1 MGIHKLTGSIQNYA
15 WGSLSMLG
23 QFQHRPT
30 PTAAPEAELWFGDH
44 PLAPSVIEIDGQKR
58 RFDTFLKEHALEELG
73 ANVVHSFGRLP
84 FLLKL
89 LAVEQPLSIQVHPSA
104 AQAKAGFERERA
116 LGIAVDDK
124 RANYRDD
131 WPKPELLCPLTPF
144 DALCGFKPIEELVAL
159 LQTLGGECFG
169 DSAKTL
175 ANEPNAD
182 GLRQLT
188 TGWLN
193 ATGDER
199 TRLLASGLEA
209 CSKSL
214 SHRNGAADS
223 ARFALELAE
232 RYPGDMGVFV
242 ALLLKR
248 WLLQPGEGLFVP
260 AGVMHAYLKGF
271 AVEVMASSDNVLRG
285 GLTPKHVDVPE
296 LLNLVNFAAAP
307 LQLATIEKRGPLET
321 VYISEARQF
330 SFSTLEVGAHRTY
343 CARPRIGPE
352 MALCLDG
359 VIELVGA
366 DEQRL
371 QLSKGECGW
380 ISAREDVYCISGTGH
395 AARVQMGA

>member
-44 PLAPSVIEIDGQKR
+44 PLAPSVVEIDGQKR

-84 FLLKL
+84 FLLKV

-104 AQAKAGFERERA
+104 AQAKEGFERERA

-144 DALCGFKPIEELVAL
+144 DALCGFKPIEEVVAL
-159 LQTLGGECFG
+159 LQALGGECFG
-169 DSAKTL
+169 NSAKAL

-193 ATGDER
+193 ATGTER

-214 SHRNGAADS
+214 SHRNGVADS

-232 RYPGDMGVFV
+232 RYPGDMGAFV

-285 GLTPKHVDVPE
+285 GLTPKHVDVLE
-296 LLNLVNFAAAP
+296 LLNLVNFSAVP
-307 LQLATIEKRGPLET
+307 LSLTTLEKRGPLET
-321 VYISEARQF
+321 VYTSESRQF
-330 SFSTLEVGAHRTY
+330 CFSTLEVSAHRTY
-343 CARPRIGPE
+343 CARSRIGPE

-359 VIELVGA
+359 AIELVGA
-366 DEQRL
+366 GEQRL
-371 QLSKGECGW
+371 RLSKGECGW
-380 ISAREDVYCISGTGH
+380 ISAKEDVYCITGTG
-395 AARVQMGA
+395 RVA